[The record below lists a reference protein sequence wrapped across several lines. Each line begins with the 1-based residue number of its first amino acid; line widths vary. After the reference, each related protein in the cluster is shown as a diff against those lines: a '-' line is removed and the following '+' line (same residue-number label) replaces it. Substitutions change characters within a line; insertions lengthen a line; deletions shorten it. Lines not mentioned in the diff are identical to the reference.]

1 MKRYKSIFFCAA
13 LLFAGFAPQ
22 ANAEEI
28 TPRFSI
34 TVDPDKY
41 EVHSFEVSHGETV
54 LFEVTF
60 KRPSNETMTFFWQE
74 QGMGDSYWSERCT
87 TVGDGVYR
95 AVFTPQMDSGAKVFN
110 CFIGRPGMIYRA
122 VFQLRMKQ
130 SPGATPSEL
139 SLPVKTLDFEKITVE
154 NAPYYTKEQ
163 TESVVGS
170 IIGDTVT
177 KEYVENLG
185 ITGGSGGEVAGV
197 KTINNLDGDIKIGF
211 VPGYTKVKFTSEST
225 EGEKIGT
232 IETRTLSSHL
242 NIDNEGANIEQRF
255 ESRIDYDV
263 ILPNKIMQP
272 IKNATAAAY
281 LSSQDALAYASGV
294 FNFMNANTNAWFAGT
309 NYVVGASATT
319 RHKFTF
325 EAGMDLSTVPC
336 SMSLWERRDGKKSAV
351 WDQRDWVSWYWSFK
365 ASQMQERIN
374 ATNEA
379 LRAEIA
385 AKAPAAWAKRT
396 AATGLVNPDE
406 TTTWIDTKTVTLSP
420 GMAWETVATVDGCGY
435 WTIVGNGATIGGS
448 DKSPLLSIK
457 DFEGN
462 EVLKIK
468 KTASYMAYL
477 NSADFVAGGMRDA
490 DGRICFDVR
499 SDVQPVGEFS
509 TTLVNEDFVA
519 EDSDGCPAL
528 YEWEDIGGGKYRIHF
543 ILKPGIVSD
552 ACFARFKVE
561 VQGETTVEYSCGQ
574 TISGGLIYNGVK
586 IAPVVTQGAAI
597 GTTVTW
603 KVVR

>member
-1 MKRYKSIFFCAA
+1 M
-13 LLFAGFAPQ
+13 Q
-22 ANAEEI
+22 A
-28 TPRFSI
+28 
-34 TVDPDKY
+34 
-41 EVHSFEVSHGETV
+41 
-54 LFEVTF
+54 
-60 KRPSNETMTFFWQE
+60 
-74 QGMGDSYWSERCT
+74 
-87 TVGDGVYR
+87 
-95 AVFTPQMDSGAKVFN
+95 
-110 CFIGRPGMIYRA
+110 
-122 VFQLRMKQ
+122 
-130 SPGATPSEL
+130 
-139 SLPVKTLDFEKITVE
+139 
-154 NAPYYTKEQ
+154 
-163 TESVVGS
+163 
-170 IIGDTVT
+170 
-177 KEYVENLG
+177 
-185 ITGGSGGEVAGV
+185 
-197 KTINNLDGDIKIGF
+197 
-211 VPGYTKVKFTSEST
+211 
-225 EGEKIGT
+225 
-232 IETRTLSSHL
+232 
-242 NIDNEGANIEQRF
+242 
-255 ESRIDYDV
+255 
-263 ILPNKIMQP
+263 
-272 IKNATAAAY
+272 
-281 LSSQDALAYASGV
+281 
-294 FNFMNANTNAWFAGT
+294 
-309 NYVVGASATT
+309 
-319 RHKFTF
+319 
-325 EAGMDLSTVPC
+325 
-336 SMSLWERRDGKKSAV
+336 
-351 WDQRDWVSWYWSFK
+351 
-365 ASQMQERIN
+365 RIN
-374 ATNEA
+374 ATNEV

-396 AATGLVNPDE
+396 AATGLLNPDE
-406 TTTWIDTKTVTLSP
+406 STTWIDTKTVTLSP

-509 TTLVNEDFVA
+509 TTLAGEDFVA

-528 YEWEDIGGGKYRIHF
+528 YTWENIGGGKYRIHF
-543 ILKPGIVSD
+543 ILKPGIVSN